1 MKKREYIQANI
12 DWLIAKSKEEGVKA
26 LPKGIYY
33 KVLAEGNPASTQPTA
48 RSIITAHYTGKTID
62 GKQFDSSRGGVPL
75 ACRLCHAADAYWR

>member
-1 MKKREYIQANI
+1 MNKRAYIQENK

-33 KVLAEGNPASTQPTA
+33 RVLSEGDQSSAQPTA
-48 RSIITAHYTGKTID
+48 RSIVTAHYTGRTIN

-75 ACRLCHAADAYWR
+75 A